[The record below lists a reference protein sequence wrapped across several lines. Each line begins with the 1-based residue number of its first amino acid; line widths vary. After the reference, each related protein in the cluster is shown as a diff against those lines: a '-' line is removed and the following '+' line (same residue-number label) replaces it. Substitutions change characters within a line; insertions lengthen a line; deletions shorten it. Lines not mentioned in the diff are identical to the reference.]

1 MFRVPVHHGP
11 MGPIAKLGC
20 AVVLW
25 ALVACGSDR
34 DGDSP
39 ALTPVDEWT
48 TEPEYEIG
56 DEMEGDALF
65 GRIGDVAAG
74 ADGSRIHVLD
84 RQAFE
89 VTIWTPDGTL
99 IGRVGREGDGPGD
112 FRSPGGLFVFDDRF
126 QVTERLR
133 ITTFSL
139 DGDLVR
145 ADGLERATIPAQSGS
160 ATFGELYF
168 AVALFGDRSVGAVAV
183 AAQWMSGS
191 VSEETSM
198 EFHPAVRIT
207 RDGAAFGIDTL
218 GLLGYRDAWLVLAGA
233 FAVRQPFVAPDDF
246 AMDPW
251 TGSVVFSRSPG
262 TPAGLL
268 ELIEVSVAG
277 DTLWTRRIHL
287 PPIPVSEDE
296 IEAAADEFAIY
307 LTDGTPAQKRDAVR
321 DEMII
326 PGHWPATF
334 GIGLRSNGEIWFRPA
349 GEDDPRIWY
358 AVRKGDAD
366 GPIRRIVVPES
377 FRPLDA
383 NATHVWGVRTDELGV
398 QYVAGLRLVRGGA
411 HGTPR
416 P

>member
-1 MFRVPVHHGP
+1 MLCVPVHRGP
-11 MGPIAKLGC
+11 MGPIARVGC
-20 AVVLW
+20 AVALLW

-39 ALTPVDEWT
+39 ALTPVEEWT

-74 ADGSRIHVLD
+74 ADGSRILVLD

-89 VTIWTPDGTL
+89 VTIWTPDRIL

-112 FRSPGGLFVFDDRF
+112 FMSPGGLFLFDDRF

-160 ATFGELYF
+160 ATFGSLYS
-168 AVALFGDRSVGAVAV
+168 AVAMFGDRSVGAVAL
-183 AAQWMSGS
+183 AAQTVSRS
-191 VSEETSM
+191 VTEEISR
-198 EFHPAVRIT
+198 EFHPVVRIT
-207 RDGAAFGIDTL
+207 RDGGSFGVDTL
-218 GLLGYRDAWLVLAGA
+218 GLLGYRDAWLTLAGV
-233 FAVRQPFVAPDDF
+233 FAVRQPFVARDDF
-246 AMDPW
+246 AVDPW
-251 TGSVVFSRSPG
+251 NGSVVFGRSQG
-262 TPAGLL
+262 TPPGLL

-287 PPIPVSEDE
+287 PPIPVTEDE
-296 IEAAADEFAIY
+296 IEAAADEFAPF
-307 LTDGTPAQKRDAVR
+307 LAEGTPARKRDRIR

-326 PGHWPATF
+326 PEHWPATF

-358 AVRKGDAD
+358 AVRKGDDD

-398 QYVAGLRLVRGGA
+398 QYVAGLRLVRGDAGR
-411 HGTPR
+411 GP
-416 P
+416 